1 MSIPVNPLVKR
12 GVVGKA
18 ICEVRFRNVV
28 ITHNKQPMAVLL
40 PKRKRRVAPRGS
52 GKCRLNPRTIM
63 DRPSDHG
70 HAAQRLDERRAEGA
84 EWRRQVPHSA
94 QAEWKVL
101 PDRADPVEILIGQG
115 KTRIAELLP
124 IRYARMKANPFAFLR
139 GAAAIMAA
147 DLAPGPATGLR
158 VQACGDCHLAN
169 FGAYA
174 APEGTPVFDVND
186 FDETLPAC
194 FEWDV
199 KRLAVS
205 LAVAGRVAGA
215 SDREARQLARTA
227 TKNYRRH
234 LGRLA
239 LMSPLEAWSS
249 RIDLAGAIADI
260 DTPKIRRNIEKRRV
274 AVLRGAA
281 EHYGLVERKNGDWK
295 IRDKPPLV
303 HHLSHRELHAH
314 QAFASYAETLQE
326 DRRVLL
332 QRYHRRDV
340 AFKTVGVGS
349 VGTFCAIGLF
359 VSDDGAPL
367 LLQIKE
373 AQQSVLEAFAGASAY
388 LNHGERVIVGERM
401 MQAATDIFL
410 GWTRNPVNGRYFY
423 VRRLKDSRLANI
435 GTRLEAELPFYA
447 ALCGRTLARA
457 HARSGDAVAL
467 SGYMG
472 DDSEFDKAIA
482 EFAMAYADQTKRDWR
497 GLLDAIK
504 AGRITA
510 DAQHVSPT

>member
-1 MSIPVNPLVKR
+1 MTLSD
-12 GVVGKA
+12 
-18 ICEVRFRNVV
+18 
-28 ITHNKQPMAVLL
+28 
-40 PKRKRRVAPRGS
+40 RRT
-52 GKCRLNPRTIM
+52 L
-63 DRPSDHG
+63 
-70 HAAQRLDERRAEGA
+70 GA
-84 EWRRQVPHSA
+84 EWRDRVPLGAH
-94 QAEWKVL
+94 AEWQ
-101 PDRADPVEILIGQG
+101 PPANRPDPVEILIGQG

-124 IRYARMKANPFAFLR
+124 LRYARMKTDPFAFLR

-147 DLAPGPATGLR
+147 DLACSPSTGLR

-174 APEGTPVFDVND
+174 TPEGTPVFDVND
-186 FDETLPAC
+186 FDETLPAP

-199 KRLAVS
+199 KRLAAS

-215 SDREARQLARTA
+215 SDREARLLARTA

-234 LGRLA
+234 LGQLARL
-239 LMSPLEAWSS
+239 SPLEAWSS
-249 RIDLAGAIADI
+249 RTDLDGAIADI
-260 DTPKIRRNIEKRRV
+260 TSPRIRRKIEKRRA
-274 AVLRGAA
+274 AVLRGAV
-281 EHYGLVERKNGDWK
+281 EHYGLVERKNGNWK

-303 HHLSHRELHAH
+303 HHLSHHELHAH
-314 QAFASYAETLQE
+314 QAFSSYAETLQE

-373 AQQSVLEAFAGASAY
+373 AQESVLAPFAGASAY
-388 LNHGERVIVGERM
+388 PNHGERVIVGERM
-401 MQAATDIFL
+401 MQAATDVFL
-410 GWTRNPVNGRYFY
+410 GWTQNPMNGRYFY

-457 HARSGDAVAL
+457 HARAGDAVAL
-467 SGYMG
+467 SAYMA

-482 EFAMAYADQTKRDWR
+482 EFAMAYADQTERDWQA
-497 GLLDAIK
+497 LLNAIK
-504 AGRITA
+504 AGR
-510 DAQHVSPT
+510 VSAGEPFPSS